1 MKKVIKFTIIL
12 IIADVLICILYYS
25 EVKEFID
32 NPEPIENPEAVIVFF
47 GDYDERNHCLLET
60 SIQRLDHAIK
70 LYDSLN
76 CKSIVCVGGNRPNR
90 HFKGSKISCDYLIK
104 KGIDPDVLFFDTLSF
119 DTKTNWIEAK
129 KIVEQNNFSK
139 IICVSSPLH
148 LYRISKISGENDV
161 YYSTYTVYYSSIVDY
176 FNLFININKE
186 LFVWILYTLIP
197 EKTYIKLLKCFRN

>member
-1 MKKVIKFTIIL
+1 MKKVIKFTLIL

-25 EVKEFID
+25 EVKKFID
-32 NPEPIENPEAVIVFF
+32 NPERIENPEAVIVFF
-47 GDYDERNHCLLET
+47 GDYDERNHCLLEI

-76 CKSIVCVGGNRPNR
+76 CKSIVCVGGNRPGR
-90 HFKGSKISCDYLIK
+90 HIKGSKISCDYLIK
-104 KGIDPDVLFFDTLSF
+104 RGIDPEVLFFDTLSF

-129 KIVEQNNFSK
+129 KIVKQNNFSK

-148 LYRISKISGENDV
+148 IYRISKIACEHDV
-161 YYSTYTVYYSSIVDY
+161 YYSTFTINHSNIVDY

-197 EKTYIKLLKCFRN
+197 EKTYIKLLKCFR